1 MAQRARRLP
10 AVLGIEPLAL
20 RQRSADLR
28 QRLRVPLQADAA
40 RTRAQRIQPGPRE
53 IAMEHPDTKR
63 HLAGV
68 GQGCV
73 RIDDV
78 VTPTSVGLGA
88 DDFRTGFD
96 ASALAPVS

>member
-1 MAQRARRLP
+1 
-10 AVLGIEPLAL
+10 
-20 RQRSADLR
+20 
-28 QRLRVPLQADAA
+28 
-40 RTRAQRIQPGPRE
+40 
-53 IAMEHPDTKR
+53 MEHPDTKR